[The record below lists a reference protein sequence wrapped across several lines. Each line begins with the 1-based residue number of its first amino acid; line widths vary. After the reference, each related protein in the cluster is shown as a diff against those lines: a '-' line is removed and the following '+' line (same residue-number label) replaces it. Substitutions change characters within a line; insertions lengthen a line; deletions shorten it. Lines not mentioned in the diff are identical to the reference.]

1 LKKASEKNPMLKV
14 PSTIEKV
21 ETRSDGTLKLVIG
34 TQELDPVDEA
44 EVMQLKRKLGYFVFA
59 VTENITVKDIP
70 TEQLEFKNEK
80 SHAQRLRAVLYRLW
94 ETNQQGY
101 KEFEGFYRGK
111 MDKIIDSL
119 KEKL

>member
-1 LKKASEKNPMLKV
+1 MILKV

-34 TQELDPVDEA
+34 TQELVPEDEA
-44 EVMQLKRKLGYFVFA
+44 EVMRLKRQLGWFVFA
-59 VTENITVKDIP
+59 VTENITETDIP
-70 TEQLEFKNEK
+70 TEKLEFKNEK

-94 ETNQQGY
+94 EQDKQGY

-111 MDKIIDSL
+111 MDKLIDSL
-119 KEKL
+119 KEKLL